1 MPSVRRPSPATAPV
15 TSNSYQVLV
24 LTAPS
29 VDRTGPSMA
38 GRLLYVTVVS
48 PQDVLLIFAAEPPLM
63 LPFVVTYSRS
73 FAEVTVL
80 PVRPASWNFREACL
94 SGEGATE
101 SSVMVTG

>member
-1 MPSVRRPSPATAPV
+1 MPRLTRPSPVTAPV

-24 LTAPS
+24 FTAPS

-38 GRLLYVTVVS
+38 GRVLYVTVVS
-48 PQDVLLIFAAEPPLM
+48 PQDVLLTFAAEPPLT

-80 PVRPASWNFREACL
+80 PVRPAGWNFRYACWNGEA
-94 SGEGATE
+94 STR
-101 SSVMVTG
+101 SSFFVP